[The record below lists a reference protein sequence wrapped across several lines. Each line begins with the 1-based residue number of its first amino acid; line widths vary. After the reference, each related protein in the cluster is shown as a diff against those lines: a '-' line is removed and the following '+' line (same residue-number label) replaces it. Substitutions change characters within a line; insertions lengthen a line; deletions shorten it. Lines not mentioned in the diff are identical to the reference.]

1 VTKRVCIVRQKIY
14 SMQRNLRRSAETL
27 LKEGYEV
34 DVICAGAKGERKRE
48 TIKGVN
54 VHRVYFSYHREKVF
68 WYLFD
73 YTAFFILASLKL
85 AWLSLKRRYNLIEV
99 HTMPDF
105 LVFVTLFPKLLG
117 SKVIL
122 YMFENTTAVFAS
134 SFGISPNHI
143 FTRLLR
149 FIAKI
154 SASYADSIIVSD
166 GPLHKKAVEGY
177 GIPSTKITVVLNV
190 PDDTVFN
197 VKSSSAAKDGNHFYL
212 VVVSSIL
219 KRYGIQT
226 LIKAVSLLLKDIPE
240 VKVDIIGDGEYH
252 PDLEEMAR
260 YLGVEG
266 YLNFTGFI
274 AYQNIPAYIARA
286 HVCVAPMID
295 DVGAPNKIFEYS
307 ALSKPTVASALPG
320 IKAIFD
326 DNCILYFQ
334 PGDERDLANRIL
346 ELYQSP
352 EKRASLGHSA
362 QALYYK
368 YHWPVMKHEYLKV
381 LTRLTKGENHP
392 TSGEN
397 SSILS

>member
-1 VTKRVCIVRQKIY
+1 
-14 SMQRNLRRSAETL
+14 L

-73 YTAFFILASLKL
+73 YAAFFILASLKL
-85 AWLSLKRRYNLIEV
+85 TWLSLKRRYNLIEV

-105 LVFVTLFPKLLG
+105 LVFVTLFPRLLG

-122 YMFENTTAVFAS
+122 YMFENTPAVFAS

-149 FIAKI
+149 FIAKV
-154 SASYADSIIVSD
+154 SARYAHSIIVSD

-177 GIPSTKITVVLNV
+177 GIPSTKITMVLNV

-197 VKSSSAAKDGNHFYL
+197 VKPASAAKDSNHFHI

-226 LIKAVSLLLKDIPE
+226 LIKAVPLLLKDIPE
-240 VKVDIIGDGEYH
+240 VKIDIIGPGEYRL
-252 PDLEEMAR
+252 DLEQMAR
-260 YLGVEG
+260 DLGVDAC
-266 YLNFTGFI
+266 LNFTGFI
-274 AYQNIPAYIARA
+274 AYENIPNYIARA
-286 HVCVAPMID
+286 HICVAPMID

-307 ALSKPTVASALPG
+307 ALGKATIASDLPG
-320 IKAIFD
+320 IKALFD
-326 DNCILYFQ
+326 DNCVLYFQ
-334 PGDERDLANRIL
+334 PGDERVLANRIL
-346 ELYQSP
+346 ELYHSP
-352 EKRASLGHSA
+352 EKRASLGRSA
-362 QALYYK
+362 QALYHK
-368 YHWPVMKHEYLKV
+368 YQWPLMKHEYLKV
-381 LTRLTKGENHP
+381 FDKLTKGEYRI

-397 SSILS
+397 SGITLV

>member
-1 VTKRVCIVRQKIY
+1 
-14 SMQRNLRRSAETL
+14 MQRNLRRSAETL

-73 YTAFFILASLKL
+73 YTAFFIIASLKL
-85 AWLSLKRRYNLIEV
+85 AWLSLRKRYDVVEV

-105 LVFVTLFPKLLG
+105 LVFVTLLPRLLG

-122 YMFENTTAVFAS
+122 YMFENTEQLFVS
-134 SFGISPNHI
+134 SFGISRNHI
-143 FTRLLR
+143 IAR
-149 FIAKI
+149 FIRFI
-154 SASYADSIIVSD
+154 SKVSAGYADSIIVSD
-166 GPLHKKAVEGY
+166 GPLHKKAIESY

-197 VKSSSAAKDGNHFYL
+197 LKPASAAKNGHHFHL

-226 LIKAVSLLLKDIPE
+226 LIKAVPLLLADIPE
-240 VKVDIIGDGEYH
+240 VKVDIIGDGDYR
-252 PDLEEMAR
+252 PYLEQMAR
-260 YLGVEG
+260 DLGVNG
-266 YLNFTGFI
+266 YLNFTGFV
-274 AYQNIPAYIARA
+274 AYGDVPTYIAQA
-286 HVCVAPMID
+286 HICVAPMID

-307 ALSKPTVASALPG
+307 ALGKATIASDLLG
-320 IKAIFD
+320 IKALFD
-326 DNCILYFQ
+326 DNSVLYFQ
-334 PGDERDLANRIL
+334 PSDERDLANRIL
-346 ELYQSP
+346 ELYHSP
-352 EKRASLGHSA
+352 EKRASLIRSA
-362 QALYYK
+362 QTLYHK
-368 YHWPVMKHEYLKV
+368 YRWPVMKHEYLKV
-381 LTRLTKGENHP
+381 FTRLTKDENHS

-397 SSILS
+397 SSTPG